1 MPENDKKT
9 VNKAPRVINKSGT
22 LKMEDKVAET
32 KQVRDIS
39 GKRMNRRNR
48 RDRVRAD
55 AGPKEFDEMTIEVT
69 RVSRTVAGGRRMRFK
84 ALVAVGNHKNKVG
97 IGVAKGNDVTTAVS
111 KASRKAKKSMITFN
125 MNGET
130 ICHETRTKVT
140 GADVLMKPAAPGTG
154 IIAGGTVRSIMG
166 LTGVKNL
173 ISKSLGSTNKVN
185 IAYAVIEGLRAQV
198 PRKDWV
204 AYEGKPMLIKQVV
217 AEKKAEI
224 RAKAEAKKAEAK
236 KVVATKKTEVKKTV
250 DAKKAEVKEKVATKK
265 AEVKEKVEAKK
276 AEVKAKVE
284 AKKAETKAKVE
295 AVKAETKAKVEA
307 TKAETKAKVEAA
319 KAKAKATAKKSTKK
333 EDK

>member
-1 MPENDKKT
+1 MADADK
-9 VNKAPRVINKSGT
+9 KAPRVINKSGT
-22 LKMEDKVAET
+22 LKMDDKTAAT
-32 KQVRDIS
+32 RQVRDIS
-39 GKRMNRRNR
+39 GKRMERRNR

-55 AGPKEFDEMTIEVT
+55 AGPKEYDEITIAVD

-84 ALVAVGNHKNKVG
+84 ALVAIGNHKNKVG
-97 IGVAKGNDVTTAVS
+97 VGVAKGNDVTTAVS

-185 IAYAVIEGLRAQV
+185 IAYAVIEGLKQQT
-198 PRKDWV
+198 PRSEWV
-204 AYEGKPMLIKQVV
+204 GA
-217 AEKKAEI
+217 
-224 RAKAEAKKAEAK
+224 AKASAPAKKAEKSVEK
-236 KVVATKKTEVKKTV
+236 KVEKPV
-250 DAKKAEVKEKVATKK
+250 AKKADSEKAKTDEKK
-265 AEVKEKVEAKK
+265 SVAKK
-276 AEVKAKVE
+276 PA
-284 AKKAETKAKVE
+284 AKKPVAK
-295 AVKAETKAKVEA
+295 KP
-307 TKAETKAKVEAA
+307 
-319 KAKAKATAKKSTKK
+319 TAKKSTAKK